1 MTKDEIIEYNK
12 KHNIKYFDDYTNRQ
26 DIHTRNRYRHKILP
40 LLKKENPKIHEKFFA
55 FSEELNAYNNFINKY
70 IESLNIIKDNYI
82 DIDKFIKAD
91 EFIQKRVIELYIS
104 RIQKTRQFE
113 VSKKT
118 VQDILGIIKNNK
130 SNIKYFLK
138 DGQVAKKS
146 YNRFIIDN
154 NNYSDEYEEVFSH
167 YFQNDMFKIEEV
179 SDIKTNDN
187 YVARFNSQEITLP
200 LIIRSKRTKDVI
212 EAKNLG
218 HKKVKDIFIDSKIDI
233 DERKLW
239 PIVTDSKGIILWIPG
254 IKKSKFV
261 KDKREKY
268 DIILSSERKSGNE

>member
-1 MTKDEIIEYNK
+1 
-12 KHNIKYFDDYTNRQ
+12 
-26 DIHTRNRYRHKILP
+26 
-40 LLKKENPKIHEKFFA
+40 
-55 FSEELNAYNNFINKY
+55 
-70 IESLNIIKDNYI
+70 
-82 DIDKFIKAD
+82 
-91 EFIQKRVIELYIS
+91 
-104 RIQKTRQFE
+104 
-113 VSKKT
+113 
-118 VQDILGIIKNNK
+118 
-130 SNIKYFLK
+130 
-138 DGQVAKKS
+138 
-146 YNRFIIDN
+146 
-154 NNYSDEYEEVFSH
+154 
-167 YFQNDMFKIEEV
+167 MFKIEEV
-179 SDIKTNDN
+179 SDVETNDN